1 MIPGTLR
8 ILGKTWEISEA
19 PTDFTD
25 SGSCNRDYQKIVVV
39 TSQPEENIKDTLLH
53 EVLHAVDY
61 CMATKLT
68 EDQVAALAT
77 GLLAVFLDN
86 PTFLEFLNAG
96 ITRGNL
102 SSTKN
107 PRRKARQSSKVRS
120 GPK

>member
-1 MIPGTLR
+1 MLKQLR
-8 ILGKTWEISEA
+8 ILGKTWEVAEA
-19 PTDFTD
+19 PVDFTD
-25 SGSCNRDYQKIVVV
+25 SGSCSRDHQKIVVS
-39 TSQPEENIKDTLLH
+39 TAQPLDNIKDTLLH

-96 ITRGNL
+96 TNAPKR
-102 SSTKN
+102 N
-107 PRRKARQSSKVRS
+107 PRQTKRNRQTGR
-120 GPK
+120 

>member
-1 MIPGTLR
+1 MIPTSLR
-8 ILGKTWEISEA
+8 ILGKSWEVAEA

-25 SGSCNRDYQKIVVV
+25 SGSCNRDYQKIVVS
-39 TSQPEENIKDTLLH
+39 TTQPLDNVKDTLLH

-86 PTFLEFLNAG
+86 PTIMEFLNAG
-96 ITRGNL
+96 STATRDTG
-102 SSTKN
+102 
-107 PRRKARQSSKVRS
+107 PRKRGKRTSKRER
-120 GPK
+120 